1 MFELLLQDEP
11 SELIDAFILL
21 SCLRRQRRD
30 AEKLFVKVKK
40 QTIENDRQ
48 NRTPPANLADF

>member
-1 MFELLLQDEP
+1 VFELLLQDKP

-30 AEKLFVKVKK
+30 AEKALMKVKE
-40 QTIENDRQ
+40 QAINDHSQ
-48 NRTPPANLADF
+48 NHAPPADLTDL